1 LLATNVNDTAGLLD
15 KRGTFRFITVIA
27 QTRRPLQAIVAH
39 DLRFANPSQRHLN
52 QTPCTLSNLR
62 PPPRTGAI
70 VWPKQTMKQ
79 LCKLLAPLVIAAGLV
94 GCIAAPIAM
103 TPQTEQRLN
112 AQPPVRFLL
121 TFDDGPSA
129 SSFWNP
135 TLTVLDSLAQN
146 PLQPDIKAV
155 FFVQTRASRAGGSE
169 IGHQVMRREHAE
181 GHVIGFH
188 TATPG
193 HSNHRSLDDQ
203 ALEQSLAN
211 GSADIAVIT
220 GVLPSLLRPPFWNY
234 DKRTFAAYRQHGL
247 HVLLTDLSA
256 NDGKIWGF
264 NASPRRRSH
273 MLRSMSEVRE
283 RIAQGELPVV
293 DGVIPVVVT
302 FHDLNRY
309 TARHAREYLQI
320 LLDSARETGVK
331 VAQKPFYDDTAS
343 LQRAAL
349 ARTVR
354 DSSQPVQ
361 LPGLWNWIWS
371 GDSR

>member
-1 LLATNVNDTAGLLD
+1 
-15 KRGTFRFITVIA
+15 
-27 QTRRPLQAIVAH
+27 
-39 DLRFANPSQRHLN
+39 
-52 QTPCTLSNLR
+52 
-62 PPPRTGAI
+62 
-70 VWPKQTMKQ
+70 MKQ
-79 LCKLLAPLVIAAGLV
+79 LVKVLSAFAMAVSLL
-94 GCIAAPIAM
+94 GCIASPIEM
-103 TPQTEQRLN
+103 TPQTEQRLH
-112 AQPPVRFLL
+112 AQPPIRFLL

-135 TLTVLDSLAQN
+135 TVTVLESLARN

-169 IGHQVMRREHAE
+169 LGQQIMRREHAE
-181 GHVIGFH
+181 GHILGFH

-193 HSNHRSLDDQ
+193 HSNHRLLDAPELEASL
-203 ALEQSLAN
+203 SN
-211 GSADIAVIT
+211 GSADIAAIT
-220 GVLPSLLRPPFWNY
+220 GASATLVRPPFWSY
-234 DKRTFAAYRQHGL
+234 DKRTFAAYQQHGM

-264 NASPRRRSH
+264 NASPRRRAH
-273 MLRSMSEVRE
+273 LLRTMSEVRE

-320 LLDSARETGVK
+320 LLDSARATGVK
-331 VAQKPFYDDTAS
+331 LADKPFYGDTAA
-343 LQRAAL
+343 LQKAAM
-349 ARTVR
+349 ARTVT
-354 DSSQPVQ
+354 DSSQPVK
-361 LPGLWNWIWS
+361 LPGIWNWLWN